1 MKVAIR
7 LATSLLAL
15 ALLVACGGDEGAAD
29 GTSPTS
35 PTATEEAGGLSVA
48 DHFEAALGELDD
60 GDPASATEHT
70 EAGVELAGDEGLDS
84 AVAHGDQALTALEDG
99 DATGARVHLE
109 AALSASR

>member
-1 MKVAIR
+1 MGTCFGPEGVMKVAIR
-7 LATSLLAL
+7 LAISLLAL

-60 GDPASATEHT
+60 GD
-70 EAGVELAGDEGLDS
+70 
-84 AVAHGDQALTALEDG
+84 QALTALEDG
-99 DATGARVHLE
+99 DASGARVHLE
-109 AALSASR
+109 AALSASQ